1 MMPLHTTWASTHS
14 QPEASMVRTTD
25 ILKHF
30 AISSRSKV
38 VTVLPLRPCSQKWWL
53 KPKSGKFEKLEDLE
67 GVIMAGTPEDI
78 AQEVGKFI
86 DAGIDHIVFDL
97 RFRLHDYD
105 YCMDLIGEEVLP
117 LVK

>member
-1 MMPLHTTWASTHS
+1 MPTVGVVPPTSPDTTREKALEPVNVEGLLNAANN
-14 QPEASMVRTTD
+14 QR
-25 ILKHF
+25 
-30 AISSRSKV
+30 
-38 VTVLPLRPCSQKWWL
+38 WWL
-53 KPKSGKFEKLEDLE
+53 KPKSGKFENLEDLE

-86 DAGIDHIVFDL
+86 EAGVDHIVFDL

-117 LVK
+117 LLK